1 MCNPSCHPAPH
12 TPIRLLRSLSRT
24 RRNANDW
31 RHDPLHHRY
40 LDEATALAATDVASA
55 QWADLV
61 EIPTQAARLV
71 DLVAQVRIGYL
82 PAAAAGIIRLRL
94 VVRALGADHLLQ
106 DLTAHAPTLTREAND
121 ALSHL
126 AAVVREDNQLRH
138 AFADLEGDELLAYV
152 QTNTSAIDFAQG
164 LATFLAH
171 YGHRETAS
179 ILLLREPTWVD
190 DPRPC

>member
-1 MCNPSCHPAPH
+1 M
-12 TPIRLLRSLSRT
+12 
-24 RRNANDW
+24 
-31 RHDPLHHRY
+31 
-40 LDEATALAATDVASA
+40 
-55 QWADLV
+55 
-61 EIPTQAARLV
+61 V